1 MSLVLW
7 QGCIIKRL
15 LPKAGRKP
23 PPFMDQIRCW
33 GFFLQNLPWW
43 IYVGYSLS
51 FSDMEIVTSFVSA
64 GCKWKAWTKQ
74 HMSYGTAWLADPPHA
89 GMGQACHWQL
99 NDSPSHQKPILTHC
113 QRFLSQMLY
122 LISFFLPMM
131 YHWSNMTIAGPVP
144 VRGYTPLF
152 FKLSDRVIDSKK
164 DLVNVSQNVNL

>member
-1 MSLVLW
+1 MYYQKALAQSWEKASPLYGSNPLLRFFSSKLTLVNICWLLFVLFWHGNSNQFCFRCAQMKSL
-7 QGCIIKRL
+7 G
-15 LPKAGRKP
+15 
-23 PPFMDQIRCW
+23 
-33 GFFLQNLPWW
+33 
-43 IYVGYSLS
+43 
-51 FSDMEIVTSFVSA
+51 
-64 GCKWKAWTKQ
+64 TKQ

-99 NDSPSHQKPILTHC
+99 NHSPSHQKPILTHC